1 MPSPQTPVNSPF
13 GYRSTASEVAE
24 QVDLAGRYVVVTG
37 GYSGI
42 GTETVRAL
50 AGAGAK
56 VIVGARREAQA
67 REVLDSFEG
76 DIAILPLDL
85 ADPQSIDSFA
95 RLRCRAHRERGH
107 PREQCRD
114 HGQPAGARR
123 AWL

>member
-50 AGAGAK
+50 AGAGAT

-76 DIAILPLDL
+76 DISILPLDL
-85 ADPQSIDSFA
+85 SFPKLIESFSDSVA
-95 RLRCRAHRERGH
+95 
-107 PREQCRD
+107 
-114 HGQPAGARR
+114 
-123 AWL
+123 